1 MAKKS
6 KTPRPPRSV
15 QKREQRQA
23 QRPNRNQQPQRRVPT
38 TGGSWW
44 SSGDRFW
51 WVVGGAGAVVAVI
64 IVAAVLATGG
74 SAKPVHVNFAQLP
87 GLQTGPPPWNTG
99 TGALQANLSY
109 LHLDPLPQEQLAFHI
124 HQHLDVFVNGQHV
137 AVPALIGIF
146 GNSFITEIHT
156 HTPDGV
162 IHVESAKT
170 QPYVLGQFFGEW
182 GVRLNAS
189 CIGRYCG
196 ALHWWLDAKPQ
207 TSNPADLVLHAHQ
220 EIVIAAGKPPA
231 HIPASYNFP
240 AGE

>member
-6 KTPRPPRSV
+6 KAPRPPRSV

-23 QRPNRNQQPQRRVPT
+23 QRPNQQPQRRPT
-38 TGGSWW
+38 TGGS
-44 SSGDRFW
+44 SRFSGDKFW
-51 WVVGGAGAVVAVI
+51 WVVGAGGAVLAVI
-64 IVAAVLATGG
+64 IVAAVLATSG
-74 SAKPVHVNFAQLP
+74 SAKPVHVDFTQLP

-99 TGALQANLSY
+99 SGNLQDKLSY
-109 LHLDPLPQEQLAFHI
+109 LHLNPLAQEALAFHI
-124 HQHLDVFVNGQHV
+124 HQHLDVYVNGRHV
-137 AVPALIGIF
+137 GVPALIGIY
-146 GNSFITEIHT
+146 GNTFITEMHT

-162 IHVESAKT
+162 LHVESA
-170 QPYVLGQFFGEW
+170 QNRPYVLGQLFGEW

-196 ALHWWLDAKPQ
+196 KLHWWANGKPQ
-207 TSNPADLVLHAHQ
+207 TGNPADLIVHAHQ

-231 HIPASYNFP
+231 HIPASYKFP